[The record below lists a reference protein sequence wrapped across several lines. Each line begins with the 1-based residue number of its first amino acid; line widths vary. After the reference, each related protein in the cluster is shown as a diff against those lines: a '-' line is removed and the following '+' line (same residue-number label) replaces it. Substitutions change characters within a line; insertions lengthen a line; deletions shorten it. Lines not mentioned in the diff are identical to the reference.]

1 MSHSRA
7 VSLDVGYP
15 STPVAQSGGPEPASW
30 RRALPV
36 LEGRI
41 TTAREVQPS
50 DARSLFEL
58 FMDPEVNRYLSPPPP
73 SLEALTGFVTWAQ
86 KQREKGAMVCF
97 AIVPAGLRDAV
108 GIIQMR
114 AFDPSFALAEWGF
127 VLGSAFWSTG
137 VFEDAASHVL
147 EFAFDTLH
155 VHRLEARAVSTNVRG
170 NGALQK
176 LGAVT
181 EAVLAQGLARDGQLH
196 EQLLWAMLAD
206 DWRAQDAAL
215 RGQFDLTK
223 AKTRVQEAI
232 TRVRP
237 HIGEAFTPDAAA
249 RPYPFYLT
257 SGASEE

>member
-1 MSHSRA
+1 
-7 VSLDVGYP
+7 
-15 STPVAQSGGPEPASW
+15 VAQSGGPDPASW
-30 RRALPV
+30 RHGLPI

-73 SLEALTGFVTWAQ
+73 SIEALAGFVTWAQ

-108 GIIQMR
+108 GIIQIR
-114 AFDPSFALAEWGF
+114 ALHPAFVLAEWGF

-147 EFAFDTLH
+147 DFAFNTLK
-155 VHRLEARAVSTNVRG
+155 VHRLEARAASKNGRG

-176 LGAVT
+176 LGSVT
-181 EAVLAQGLARDGQLH
+181 EAVLAHGLDREGHLY

-206 DWRAQDAAL
+206 DWRTRGADL
-215 RGQFDLTK
+215 RGRFDLDMAT
-223 AKTRVQEAI
+223 ARVREAI

-237 HIGEAFTPDAAA
+237 QIGAAFTPDADA

>member
-1 MSHSRA
+1 
-7 VSLDVGYP
+7 
-15 STPVAQSGGPEPASW
+15 VAQSGGPDPASW
-30 RRALPV
+30 RHGLPI

-73 SLEALTGFVTWAQ
+73 SIEALAGFVTWAQ

-108 GIIQMR
+108 GIIQIR
-114 AFDPSFALAEWGF
+114 ALHPLFALAEWGF
-127 VLGSAFWSTG
+127 VLGSAFWSSG

-147 EFAFDTLH
+147 DFAFNTLK
-155 VHRLEARAVSTNVRG
+155 VHRLEARAASKNGRG

-176 LGAVT
+176 LGAIT
-181 EAVLAQGLARDGQLH
+181 EAVLAHGLDRDGQLH

-206 DWRAQDAAL
+206 DWRAQDVAL
-215 RGQFDLTK
+215 RARFDLTLAK
-223 AKTRVQEAI
+223 ARVQEAI
-232 TRVRP
+232 TRVGP
-237 HIGEAFTPDAAA
+237 QIAEPFTPEVEA